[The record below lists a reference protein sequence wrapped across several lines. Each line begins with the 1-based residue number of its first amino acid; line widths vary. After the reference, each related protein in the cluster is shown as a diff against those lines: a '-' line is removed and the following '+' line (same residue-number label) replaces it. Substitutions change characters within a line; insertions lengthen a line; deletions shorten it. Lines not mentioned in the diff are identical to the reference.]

1 VIRRAACAAVLIAV
15 WAGTAAAETVWLD
28 ELNVGRIRQDR
39 LFPRKKRAVRGA
51 EMTIAGRKFTRGVGT
66 HARSRFF
73 LQLDGGV
80 KRFSALVG
88 VDDEAKGTAARVE
101 FRILADG
108 KQVWSSGVMKAG
120 DAAKPVDLDLSGVK
134 ALALLVAD
142 GGNGIDND
150 HADWADARFEV
161 TGARPKGVTRLT
173 QTPTILTPAPSKSPR
188 INGPSVFGVRPGSPV
203 LYSVPTTGERPIRFS
218 AACLPEGLTLDANT
232 GRITGSV
239 AKAGSYDL
247 TIRASNARGKTERK
261 LGLVV
266 GEQIALTPPLGWN
279 SWNCWGDKVDQD
291 KVLAAARAMVAS
303 GLADHGWTYIN
314 IDDGWQAKRA
324 APDQPLQANE
334 KFPDMK
340 GLCDA
345 IHAMGL
351 KVGIYSTPWV
361 TSYAGYPGGSTGEV
375 GYVGL
380 PQRSSREDMVA
391 RKWYE
396 GKVGCEGVDAK
407 QFAAWGIDYL
417 KYDWNPIEVPAVKRM
432 RAALRASG
440 RDIVYS
446 LSNTA
451 PLEGAGDWAKLANCW
466 RTTGDIEDSWRSMA
480 GIGFEQD
487 PWKKFAGPGHWN
499 DSDMLVVGHV
509 GWGKPHPSKLTGDEQ
524 YTHISLWCLLS
535 SPLLL
540 GCDMTKLDD
549 FTIALLSNDEV
560 LAVNQDPLGR
570 QAGLIAKDTYT
581 QVWAKDLAGGGKA
594 VGLFSLDDFEP
605 HAVTVKW
612 SDLGIKGKHT
622 VRDLWRQKDL
632 GAFDEDF
639 QIDVPPHGVVLIRI
653 SEKKS

>member
-1 VIRRAACAAVLIAV
+1 MIRRATCVAVLVAV
-15 WAGTAAAETVWLD
+15 WAGTAAGETVWLD

-39 LFPRKKRAVRGA
+39 LFARKKRAVRGA
-51 EMTIAGRKFTRGVGT
+51 AMTIAGRTFTRGIGT

-73 LQLDGGV
+73 LQLDGGA
-80 KRFSALVG
+80 KRFSAFVG
-88 VDDEAKGTAARVE
+88 VDDEVKGTSARVE
-101 FRILADG
+101 FRVLADG
-108 KQVWSSGVMKAG
+108 KLVWSSGAMKAG
-120 DAAKPVDLDLSGVK
+120 DAAKPVDLDMSGVK

-161 TGARPKGVTRLT
+161 TGARPKGVTRMV
-173 QTPTILTPAPSKSPR
+173 QKPTILTPAPPRSPR
-188 INGPSVFGVRPGSPV
+188 INGAKVFGVRPGSP
-203 LYSVPTTGERPIRFS
+203 LLHAVPTTGERPIRFV
-218 AACLPEGLTLDANT
+218 AEGLPEGVTLDPDT

-239 AKAGSYDL
+239 AKAGRHDV
-247 TIRASNARGKTERK
+247 TIRASNAHGKAEGK
-261 LGLVV
+261 LCIVV
-266 GEQIALTPPLGWN
+266 GDQIALTPPLGWN
-279 SWNCWGDKVDQD
+279 SWNCWGAKVDQE

-314 IDDGWQAKRA
+314 IDDGWQGKRP
-324 APDQPLQANE
+324 APDQALQPNE

-375 GYVGL
+375 GYVASH
-380 PQRSSREDMVA
+380 PRSNKEDMLE

-396 GKVGCEGVDAK
+396 GTVGCEAVDAK
-407 QFAAWGIDYL
+407 QFAVWGIDYL
-417 KYDWNPIEVPAVKRM
+417 KYDWNPIEIPAVKRM

-451 PLEGAGDWAKLANCW
+451 PLAGAADWAKLANCW
-466 RTTGDIEDSWRSMA
+466 RTTGDIQDSWRSVA

-487 PWKKFAGPGHWN
+487 PWKTFAGPGRWN

-509 GWGKPHPSKLTGDEQ
+509 GWGTPHPSKLTPDEQ

-549 FTIALLSNDEV
+549 FTVALLSNDEV

-570 QAGLIAKDTYT
+570 QAGLLAKDKYT

-594 VGLFSLDDFEP
+594 VGLFNLDDFEP

-612 SDLGIKGKHT
+612 SDLNIQGKRV

-632 GAFDEDF
+632 GAFDDSF

-653 SEKKS
+653 SEKN